1 MKESR
6 VMEELHKIREKIY
19 EEEKNLSIE
28 ERIKKTR
35 EESEKYIKEH
45 NLKLK
50 RVPSK
55 KLLTYSKKTA

>member
-1 MKESR
+1 MTESKT
-6 VMEELHKIREKIY
+6 MQELHKIREKIY

-35 EESEKYIKEH
+35 EESEKILREY

-50 RVPSK
+50 RVNPKNKPSSAK
-55 KLLTYSKKTA
+55 KSA

>member
-1 MKESR
+1 MKESK

-19 EEEKNLSIE
+19 EEEKNMSIE
-28 ERIKKTR
+28 ERVKKTR

-50 RVPSK
+50 RIPSK

>member
-1 MKESR
+1 MTESKT
-6 VMEELHKIREKIY
+6 MQELHKIREKIY

-55 KLLTYSKKTA
+55 KLPLNL

>member
-1 MKESR
+1 MNESK

-19 EEEKNLSIE
+19 EEEKNMSIK
-28 ERIKKTR
+28 ERVKKTR